1 MGMIVRQPYY
11 LQAVELTG
19 HGNRTIAP
27 LRGRFKTFWP
37 EIDYLSR
44 PNRLYE
50 TMPLAAIPAKP
61 LPTTIDEVID
71 QLETIIT
78 ESEATRDRIGYFAAL
93 YHKVTVRV
101 KQGILTHEFEDGA
114 RMEKLDVL
122 FANRYLAAVQQ
133 FRNKEQTSGSW
144 QTAFEASRKRS
155 VLVLQHLL
163 LGMNAHINFDL
174 GIAAVET
181 AGTNDIRSIRADFNS
196 INTIIG
202 SLIFEVMNELNRVSP
217 LLSLF
222 GFHATNESIL
232 IQFSIANARD
242 GAWSFAE
249 DLSSKAGKPADYT
262 NCITAR
268 DASIQKLGQSL
279 VRPKGLIRITVWIIH
294 LFEWKNPAKVI
305 RAFFQYTKK
314 YITTADLDKKQS
326 KNGSRKATEPVA

>member
-1 MGMIVRQPYY
+1 MTATRF
-11 LQAVELTG
+11 AG
-19 HGNRTIAP
+19 HCS
-27 LRGRFKTFWP
+27 

-44 PNRLYE
+44 LNRLYE
-50 TMPLAAIPAKP
+50 PMPLAANPPKP
-61 LPTTIDEVID
+61 LPATIDEVID
-71 QLETIIT
+71 RLETIIA
-78 ESEATRDRIGYFAAL
+78 ESTATRDRIGYFAAL

-101 KQGILTHEFEDGA
+101 KQGILTNEFEDGA

-144 QTAFEASRKRS
+144 QTAFDASRKKR

-181 AGTNDIRSIRADFNS
+181 AGANDIRSIRADFNS
-196 INTIIG
+196 INNIIG

-249 DLSSKAGKPADYT
+249 DLRSKTGQPADYT
-262 NCITAR
+262 QCIIAR

-279 VRPKGLIRITVWIIH
+279 VRPKGLIRITVWLIH
-294 LFEWKNPAKVI
+294 LFEWKNPARVI

-314 YITTADLDKKQS
+314 YITAADLEKKKS
-326 KNGSRKATEPVA
+326 KAGKQAEPVR